1 MRHAGKPD
9 KLFKVLGEELRAVV
23 RYDSGARFRKLL
35 FCLLKDDLDI
45 RLLHLLPDL
54 PVNDKTTAAVEKA
67 AQVVKR
73 AANVDVRNV
82 YVPMFVGLERLDKAG
97 ALLADF
103 FVPPR

>member
-1 MRHAGKPD
+1 MRHAGQPNE
-9 KLFKVLGEELRAVV
+9 LFKVFGEELRAVV

-35 FCLLKDDLDI
+35 LCLLNDDFYI

-54 PVNDKTTAAVEKA
+54 PVNDKTAASVEEA